1 MKGLILAMTLLAV
14 VVVACGASEIPTK
27 RPPEAESHLESQVQ
41 AQPNAR
47 AVATPQQPTAR
58 EMATPQRPTEAPT
71 KSTAATPSPT
81 STSTSA
87 AKPTLRP
94 QRPTEPPSTASTFE
108 KPQEDP
114 EPTPK
119 VEDLE
124 TSVVRHGIVA
134 YDYPPS
140 LDMQIFDADIVVV
153 ATLVSVTADVQ
164 PDGDLFLPVQSLH
177 FRSSQYL
184 KGTGPTEFV
193 VEVPITEHK
202 ATTRAKALEFAQDSI
217 ALRNTEY
224 DSRPGILFLE
234 GPLTSA
240 TTNSGSTNPPP
251 AKSPGS
257 TTTTYS
263 FVPRILRTASWEYS
277 IDTIDK
283 VWAPA
288 KNTASSP
295 SDSSSGARS
304 GSNTNP
310 EYIIDGKTDP
320 PATITLSALESRI
333 SEITAEISQGAD
345 IAGYEDCIGGKYRRE
360 NVYQDHVPSDRPF
373 TVSSGAD
380 PATQVLDGW
389 EVKYGDSVYR
399 IFFEVGR
406 DAAYFGT
413 TIIDDDEAPMTMT
426 RVSIVSHMARI
437 VLYQKAFTRWNS
449 AISCLTRFP
458 VTIKRKLSTR
468 TK

>member
-1 MKGLILAMTLLAV
+1 M
-14 VVVACGASEIPTK
+14 
-27 RPPEAESHLESQVQ
+27 RFYEA
-41 AQPNAR
+41 
-47 AVATPQQPTAR
+47 
-58 EMATPQRPTEAPT
+58 
-71 KSTAATPSPT
+71 
-81 STSTSA
+81 
-87 AKPTLRP
+87 
-94 QRPTEPPSTASTFE
+94 
-108 KPQEDP
+108 
-114 EPTPK
+114 
-119 VEDLE
+119 
-124 TSVVRHGIVA
+124 
-134 YDYPPS
+134 PPS
-140 LDMQIFDADIVVV
+140 LDMQIFAADIIVV
-153 ATLVSVTADVQ
+153 ATLVSVTAEVKAE
-164 PDGDLFLPVQSLH
+164 GDLFLPVQSLR

-184 KGTGPTEFV
+184 KGTGPTEFA
-193 VEVPITEHK
+193 VEVRIAEFG
-202 ATTRAKALEFAQDSI
+202 ATSRAEALELAQFSI
-217 ALRNTEY
+217 DLRNTEY
-224 DSRPGILFLE
+224 DSRTGILFLE
-234 GPLTSA
+234 GPLASA
-240 TTNSGSTNPPP
+240 GASTSGSTTSRSP
-251 AKSPGS
+251 ANSPS
-257 TTTTYS
+257 SSTTYS

-413 TIIDDDEAPMTMT
+413 TIIDDDDDPGEYSFTYGPNRPLPEGLYEVEFSYQLPYQIPCDYQKEAIYKDKVTVTAPSGTLHEAFFDPVTVGAAVKADATNGVLKPTSFTVGGTSTEFTSLEWSSNQVVLTLGTHVSLSGQVLDFIDLNGSVSLSLNVADATVDGGAGTYSWPMTSQPWEDGDKLM
-426 RVSIVSHMARI
+426 VRI
-437 VLYQKAFTRWNS
+437 REG
-449 AISCLTRFP
+449 
-458 VTIKRKLSTR
+458 
-468 TK
+468 

>member
-1 MKGLILAMTLLAV
+1 MTLLAV

-108 KPQEDP
+108 KPQEGP
-114 EPTPK
+114 EPSLK
-119 VEDLE
+119 VEDPE
-124 TSVVRHGIVA
+124 SSVEVHALRFYEA
-134 YDYPPS
+134 PPS
-140 LDMQIFDADIVVV
+140 LDMQIFAADIIVV
-153 ATLVSVTADVQ
+153 ATLVSVTAEVKAE
-164 PDGDLFLPVQSLH
+164 GDLFLPVQSLR

-184 KGTGPTEFV
+184 KGTGPTEFA
-193 VEVPITEHK
+193 VEVRIAEFG
-202 ATTRAKALEFAQDSI
+202 ATSRAEALELAQFSI
-217 ALRNTEY
+217 DLRNTEY
-224 DSRPGILFLE
+224 DSRTGILFLE
-234 GPLTSA
+234 GPLASA
-240 TTNSGSTNPPP
+240 GASTSGSTTSRSP
-251 AKSPGS
+251 ANSPS
-257 TTTTYS
+257 SSTTYS

-360 NVYQDHVPSDRPF
+360 NVYQDHVPSDATLHRLLRHRPRN
-373 TVSSGAD
+373 SG
-380 PATQVLDGW
+380 
-389 EVKYGDSVYR
+389 
-399 IFFEVGR
+399 I
-406 DAAYFGT
+406 
-413 TIIDDDEAPMTMT
+413 
-426 RVSIVSHMARI
+426 
-437 VLYQKAFTRWNS
+437 
-449 AISCLTRFP
+449 
-458 VTIKRKLSTR
+458 
-468 TK
+468 